1 MYYKTTAYRT
11 FNVFNYFVLALVAVA
26 CLLPMIHTLAVSFS
40 GKGPANAYMVGLWPV
55 DFTLD
60 AYRKTLNNPN
70 FLHSLWISAVRTIL
84 GTGIGMAV
92 IFLAAYPLSK
102 DNSVFKSRSVYSWY
116 FIITLLFNGGLV
128 PSYIVIQKL
137 GLLNSIWSLILPV
150 AVNIWLLVLMM
161 SFFRSVPKEL
171 EEAAV
176 IDGASQLKILTLIY
190 LPVSLPSVATLSLFM
205 MVFHWNSWFDALIY
219 IGDIHDYPLATFLQT
234 ILVQLDTMKVSMS
247 GYDAENMSNRTVKA
261 AQVFIGAL
269 PILMVYPFLQK
280 YFVKGIVLGAVK
292 E

>member
-1 MYYKTTAYRT
+1 
-11 FNVFNYFVLALVAVA
+11 
-26 CLLPMIHTLAVSFS
+26 
-40 GKGPANAYMVGLWPV
+40 
-55 DFTLD
+55 
-60 AYRKTLNNPN
+60 
-70 FLHSLWISAVRTIL
+70 
-84 GTGIGMAV
+84 MAV